1 MSKFYN
7 GFRRFFAVIIGRVLL
22 MSGILKLLDPTGTM
36 LIVQEYLKF
45 FHITFLMGIAK
56 PMAVAL
62 SLLEALV
69 GAALVAGIWRRLVAA
84 VTMTMMAFITIITL
98 ILLI

>member
-7 GFRRFFAVIIGRVLL
+7 GFRRFFAAVIGLVFLL
-22 MSGILKLLDPTGTM
+22 SGVLKLLDPTGTM

-45 FHITFLMGIAK
+45 FHLTFLMGIAK

-69 GAALVAGIWRRLVAA
+69 GAALLAGIWRRLIAA
-84 VTMTMMAFITIITL
+84 VTMIMMAL
-98 ILLI
+98 IP